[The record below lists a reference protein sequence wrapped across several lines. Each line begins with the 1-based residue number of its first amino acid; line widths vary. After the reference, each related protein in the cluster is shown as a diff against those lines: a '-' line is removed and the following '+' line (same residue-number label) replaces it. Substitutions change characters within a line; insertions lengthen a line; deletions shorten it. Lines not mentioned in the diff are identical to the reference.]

1 MKKRS
6 IALSLVLLFGLS
18 AFAATASEDVFPEV
32 QNAWL
37 RAAPPGS
44 PMLAA
49 YIQLN
54 NTSDQSMKL
63 IGAYSPAFAMTEIHK
78 TVIIDDMARM
88 REQKE
93 LLIEPGKSISME
105 PGGLHIMLMRP
116 QQKIAVGDTVRICL
130 IYAGESENLVQHL
143 DFPVKAA
150 E

>member
-1 MKKRS
+1 MKS
-6 IALSLVLLFGLS
+6 FFVCVMLCVGSMVL
-18 AFAATASEDVFPEV
+18 AEETVVFPKV
-32 QNAWL
+32 DNAWL

-49 YIQLN
+49 YIQLDN
-54 NTSDQSMKL
+54 QTDQPMKL

-93 LLIEPGKSISME
+93 IIIESGQSVAME

-116 QQKIAVGDTVRICL
+116 QQQLAIGDTVRICL
-130 IYAGESENLVQHL
+130 IYAGEKENLVQHL

>member
-1 MKKRS
+1 MRTFC
-6 IALSLVLLFGLS
+6 IFAMLLFAS
-18 AFAATASEDVFPEV
+18 HHVIAEQTDEAFPAVD
-32 QNAWL
+32 NAWL

-49 YIQLN
+49 YVELT
-54 NTSDQSMKL
+54 NTSQQEMKL
-63 IGAYSPAFAMTEIHK
+63 IGAYSPAFSMTEIHK

-93 LLIEPGKSISME
+93 ITIQPGQSVRME

-116 QQKIAVGDTVRICL
+116 QQQIQVGDSVRICL

-143 DFPVKAA
+143 DFPVKKAQ
-150 E
+150 